1 MKRNVWMLLVLFV
14 LGGCVSVEKVEKG
27 ERLVGERMTVQID
40 GPWNLI
46 NLPNNGPAQQW
57 TMEGLAVDQLLL
69 YSGLKSG
76 DLIHREFQATRD
88 GQQKSFSY
96 RSNMQPE
103 EIVAAFEG
111 MLTNDGSRFKLVKLE
126 PANFGGVKGFRYEF
140 QLVRKA
146 NNLTLNGV
154 GYGTSS
160 KGELFSI
167 VYLAPRLTF
176 YQRHIGTVEKIA
188 ASARIKE

>member
-1 MKRNVWMLLVLFV
+1 MLALLL
-14 LGGCVSVEKVEKG
+14 LGGCVSVEKVATG
-27 ERLVGERMTVQID
+27 ERLVGERMTVQIE
-40 GPWNLI
+40 GPWNHV

-69 YSGLKSG
+69 YSGIKNG
-76 DLIHREFQATRD
+76 ELIHREFAATRD

-103 EIVAAFEG
+103 DIVAAFEG
-111 MLTNDGSRFKLVKLE
+111 MLTHDGSRFRMVKLE
-126 PANFGGVKGFRYEF
+126 PVNFGGGKGFRFEF
-140 QLVRKA
+140 QLVRKI

-154 GYGTSS
+154 GYSASS
-160 KGELFSI
+160 KGELFTI
-167 VYLAPRLTF
+167 LYLAPRLTF
-176 YQRHIGTVEKIA
+176 YQRHVGTVEKIA